1 MSQHPPLLFV
11 LIDARRW
18 QESAGPST
26 VDADAGIPAG
36 NPGPEFVAMGG
47 GDRPPCVLVR
57 ASDLEGIDA
66 RFGEWMLATA
76 TRFADATERYEDL
89 TPRER
94 QALPLITDGLLNKQA
109 ASVMGISEA
118 TLQIHR
124 RRIMDKMGA
133 RSFAELV
140 RIADVLGVSAIGARS
155 THARSPSR
163 AGTARYRTQR
173 TGGGGGAA

>member
-1 MSQHPPLLFV
+1 MNQHSPLLFV
-11 LIDARRW
+11 LVDARRW
-18 QESAGPST
+18 QESAGLSAI
-26 VDADAGIPAG
+26 DADAGIAVG

-47 GDRPPCVLVR
+47 GDNPPCVLVR
-57 ASDLEGIDA
+57 AADLEGIEE

-76 TRFADATERYEDL
+76 TRFADAQERYGGL

-109 ASVMGISEA
+109 ASAMGISEA

-124 RRIMDKMGA
+124 RRIMEKMGA

-140 RIADVLGVSAIGARS
+140 RIADVLGVSAVGARS
-155 THARSPSR
+155 PHAHGP
-163 AGTARYRTQR
+163 TR
-173 TGGGGGAA
+173 TGVAHRRTPSVGDGAA